1 MVSTHNLGFPRIG
14 ERRELK
20 FALERY
26 WRGEI
31 NTEALEE
38 TGKTLRLRHWALQGE
53 LDLLPVGDFS
63 FYDHVL
69 DTSQMLGNL
78 PTRVDKNADALIQY
92 FQASRGQAGS
102 TCCDH
107 QIDAAEMTKW
117 FDTNYHYLVP

>member
-14 ERRELK
+14 GQRELK

-31 NTEALEE
+31 NAEALEKA
-38 TGKTLRLRHWALQGE
+38 GKTLRLQHWTIQSG
-53 LDLLPVGDFS
+53 LDWLPVGDFS

-78 PTRVDKNADALIQY
+78 PARVDKNADKLTQY

-102 TCCDH
+102 SCCDH
-107 QIDAAEMTKW
+107 QIAAAERC
-117 FDTNYHYLVP
+117 NYRN